1 VQNQI
6 FLTDNQVAQ
15 RYGVKRASIWR
26 WLKDRDFPKPVKLSP
41 GCTRW
46 QLSALMDWEQSREVG
61 DV

>member
-1 VQNQI
+1 MQNQI